1 MKTLKYALAVLLVG
15 TCASFAAPAAPNGV
29 PAEIAVLQNQ
39 VARLQS
45 QVERLQGQV
54 GQKADPPCF
63 SVNGVPD
70 NVNRYIDCGNG
81 TVTDTVSG
89 LIWLKQADCLGSAY
103 WAEANMAAAALKS
116 GDCGGSLT
124 DHSVAGDW
132 RLPTQAEW
140 DATLARARELRCDSA
155 NAPSLTNTVGTACY
169 TSGPQPFTGVQ
180 TYGTY
185 WSSSTYA
192 VSPDVAWGGPL
203 DGSIAFHGRKGLAL
217 VAVWPVRGG
226 Q

>member
-1 MKTLKYALAVLLVG
+1 MKTLKHALAVLLVG

-29 PAEIAVLQNQ
+29 PGEIAVLQNQ

-81 TVTDTVSG
+81 TVTDTVTG
-89 LIWLKQADCLGSAY
+89 LIWLKQAGCLGTAL

-116 GDCGGSLT
+116 GDCDGELT
-124 DHSVAGDW
+124 DHSIAGDW
-132 RLPTQAEW
+132 RLPTTAEW
-140 DATLARARELRCDSA
+140 EATVAQARALGCIDA
-155 NAPSLTNTVGTACY
+155 NAPSLTNTLGRACY
-169 TSGPQPFTGVQ
+169 TSGLQPFTGVQ
-180 TYGTY
+180 SARY
-185 WSSSTYA
+185 WSSSAYA
-192 VSPDVAWGGPL
+192 DSPESAWL
-203 DGSIAFHGRKGLAL
+203 VRLDDGSSSNVGNKISGF
-217 VAVWPVRGG
+217 AVWPVRGG
-226 Q
+226 R